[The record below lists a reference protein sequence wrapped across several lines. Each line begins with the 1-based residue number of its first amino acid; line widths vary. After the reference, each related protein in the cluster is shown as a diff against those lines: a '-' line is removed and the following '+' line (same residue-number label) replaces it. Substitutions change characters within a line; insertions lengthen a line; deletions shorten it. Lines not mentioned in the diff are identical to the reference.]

1 MTLTLVGA
9 VIVKLH
15 KSKYSLLFKREKFLF
30 WGKFEG
36 YLMDISGITGLMGVF
51 FTAVH
56 GTVSIFYHFKE
67 EFLWQK

>member
-1 MTLTLVGA
+1 M
-9 VIVKLH
+9 
-15 KSKYSLLFKREKFLF
+15 
-30 WGKFEG
+30 
-36 YLMDISGITGLMGVF
+36 SGF